1 MVQGGV
7 DLDPL
12 VSAKDARK
20 PLLSKLLA
28 VPEYR
33 TRYLQNVR
41 DVAEQWLDWKQL
53 QPLVSRYA
61 GLIDREVAADTRK
74 LSTYEEYQAG
84 LGLTSTAKKPAGG
97 ERGLLEELCHAA
109 EGVPAGQCGDQE
121 AAALIGMRSLW
132 LDL

>member
-12 VSAKDARK
+12 VSVKDARK

-33 TRYLQNVR
+33 TRYLQNMR

-53 QPLVSRYA
+53 QPLVSQYA
-61 GLIDREVAADTRK
+61 SLINSEVAADTRK
-74 LSTYEEYQAG
+74 LSTYEAFRAG
-84 LGLTSTAKKPAGG
+84 LGFNSSANGKAAG
-97 ERGLLEELCHAA
+97 ERGLLDLKSFATQRRAYLLGHA
-109 EGVPAGQCGDQE
+109 EISKLP
-121 AAALIGMRSLW
+121 R
-132 LDL
+132 

>member
-12 VSAKDARK
+12 VSVKDGRK

-41 DVAEQWLDWKQL
+41 EVAEQWLDWKQL
-53 QPLVSRYA
+53 QPLVSQYA
-61 GLIDREVAADTRK
+61 TLINSEVAADTRK
-74 LSTYEEYQAG
+74 LSTYEAFRAG
-84 LGLTSTAKKPAGG
+84 LGFNASTTGKSAAG
-97 ERGLLEELCHAA
+97 ERGLLDLKSFATQRRAYLLGHA
-109 EGVPAGQCGDQE
+109 EIKK
-121 AAALIGMRSLW
+121 LLH
-132 LDL
+132 